1 MDKNIILQGKNNT
14 KSNNKLSLIPLN
26 KSIQKHPS
34 AKNLFNNEEKKIIS
48 NQDLKSFSNSKYL
61 SDNVINVKQDLV
73 QNYSISISNIE
84 TKLADENEYFFIKN
98 QNIENIK
105 IKKNENK
112 VQNKNNIFELSE
124 EQKILDKEI
133 TMNIMNQKGFNIIEE
148 KLSPFLKVNYRFNNG
163 F

>member
-14 KSNNKLSLIPLN
+14 KSNNKLSLIPFN

-34 AKNLFNNEEKKIIS
+34 AKNLFNNEEKIIS

-61 SDNVINVKQDLV
+61 SDNEINVKQDLV
-73 QNYSISISNIE
+73 QNYSISILNIE
-84 TKLADENEYFFIKN
+84 TKLADEKEYFFIKN

-148 KLSPFLKVNYRFNNG
+148 KLSPFLKVNYF
-163 F
+163 

>member
-1 MDKNIILQGKNNT
+1 MDKNIILQEKNNT
-14 KSNNKLSLIPLN
+14 KSNNKLSLIPFN

-34 AKNLFNNEEKKIIS
+34 AKNLFNNEEKIIS

-61 SDNVINVKQDLV
+61 SDNEINVKQDLV
-73 QNYSISISNIE
+73 QNYSISILNIE
-84 TKLADENEYFFIKN
+84 TKLADEKEYFFIKN

-148 KLSPFLKVNYRFNNG
+148 KLSPFLKVNYF
-163 F
+163 